1 MATKIYHDVSHV
13 VCLELKKFEDEESLF
28 WRAIGFGTLEDIS
41 MEKTFVVEGPI
52 RQPKRGG

>member
-41 MEKTFVVEGPI
+41 MEKNI
-52 RQPKRGG
+52 CR